1 MGGIVLWKDR
11 KNFLTL
17 VKGAMGKN
25 EINFRGC
32 LKAEDIIVG
41 RGRLT
46 AEVLHLRLE
55 RKNDLVRA
63 LCSADGTT
71 WWTVGQVEFSPTD
84 PIEIGLFAVGR
95 IERYLYPGAFPEGSA
110 IRFDEFRLYQ

>member
-25 EINFRGC
+25 EITFRGC
-32 LKAEDIIVG
+32 RKAEDLIIG
-41 RGRLT
+41 RGRLA
-46 AEVLHLRLE
+46 AEALHLRLE
-55 RKNDLVRA
+55 RKNGLVRA
-63 LCSADGTT
+63 LCSTDGGT
-71 WWTVGQVEFSPTD
+71 WYTLGQTEFPVSD